1 MVKKVF
7 VNFSNHPSNSW
18 DEKQKKASEQ
28 YGSIEDLSFPMVSA
42 QASREEVSMLAQDYY
57 RKIMEHH
64 PVAVMCQGE
73 FTLCF
78 RVVELLKQ
86 ARILVLAV
94 VNSWLQKRMER
105 KSLNLNLGNIV
116 NIKEY
121 ENLYKENQTC
131 TKAQTMK

>member
-42 QASREEVSMLAQDYY
+42 QASMLAQDYY

-86 ARILVLAV
+86 ARILVLAACSEQLV
-94 VNSWLQKRMER
+94 TEKDG
-105 KSLNLNLGNIV
+105 KKIV
-116 NIKEY
+116 EFEFRQYREY
-121 ENLYKENQTC
+121 
-131 TKAQTMK
+131 

>member
-94 VNSWLQKRMER
+94 CSEQLVTEKDG
-105 KSLNLNLGNIV
+105 KKIV
-116 NIKEY
+116 EFEFRQYREY
-121 ENLYKENQTC
+121 
-131 TKAQTMK
+131 